1 MRHTTDGWPGES
13 KPALDWRNIL
23 RYALLAVLAF
33 LIGFTSCRTK
43 GAPASPQSQR
53 VREPVFAGSWYPSD
67 SLSLYEMASSLL
79 EGSKKQDLKGDL
91 VALWVPHAGY
101 SFSGAVAAEAFKQLE
116 GKTFETVIVIGPSHR
131 YYFEGISV
139 DDRGFYK
146 TPLGLVPIDT
156 ALADQF
162 KSASSNIYYRPEAHS
177 NEHSVEVELPF
188 LQRVLGSFKLVPVVF
203 GNVSLQDVKDCS
215 DVLTEM
221 LGTRSR
227 LLVISADLS
236 HYHTYERAREL
247 DLAAVDAIKRLDAQ
261 DLAEKLNG
269 KKAEIDA
276 PGAAMA
282 TIAALQALGAENF
295 DLLEYA
301 NSGDVMG
308 DKSRVVGYAAL
319 AATIPS
325 WSGSLLTRAGEREL
339 LKIARVSIEAV
350 VLGREIP
357 EFAPEDAVLKGN
369 CGAFV
374 TITKEGMLRGCIG
387 YVLPVMPLYRAVSQA
402 AVSAATKDARFPP
415 VSPSEL
421 DKLHLEISV
430 LTPPRPVKDV
440 SEIQVG
446 KDGLIVRMGNRSGLL
461 LPQVASSRGWNRTT
475 FLEETCRKA
484 GLPADAWKSGAQI
497 YAFNARVFEE

>member
-1 MRHTTDGWPGES
+1 M
-13 KPALDWRNIL
+13 
-23 RYALLAVLAF
+23 RYALLAVVAC
-33 LIGFTSCRTK
+33 LIGLVSCRSK
-43 GAPASPQSQR
+43 GTTANTQSQR

-67 SLSLYEMASSLL
+67 SLSLYDMVGSYLGA
-79 EGSKKQDLKGDL
+79 SKKRDLEGDL

-101 SFSGAVAAEAFKQLE
+101 SFSGAIAGEAFKQIE
-116 GKTFETVIVIGPSHR
+116 GRTFETVIVMGPSHQ

-156 ALADQF
+156 VLADQF
-162 KSASSNIYYRPEAHS
+162 KSASSNLYYRPQAHS
-177 NEHSVEVELPF
+177 AEHSIEVELPF
-188 LQRVLGSFKLVPVVF
+188 LQRALGSFKLVPVVF

-215 DVLTEM
+215 DALTEM

-247 DLAAVDAIKRLDAQ
+247 DLAAIDAIKRLDAQ
-261 DLAEKLNG
+261 DLAEKLNE

-282 TIAALQALGAENF
+282 AIMTLQALGAKSFE
-295 DLLEYA
+295 LLEYA

-319 AATIPS
+319 AGTVPS
-325 WSGSLLTRAGEREL
+325 WSGSQLTRAGEREL
-339 LKIARVSIEAV
+339 LRIARASIEAV

-357 EFAPEDAVLKGN
+357 EFVTEDAVLKGN

-387 YVLPVMPLYRAVSQA
+387 YVLPVMSLSQAVSQA

-415 VSPSEL
+415 LSPSEL
-421 DKLHLEISV
+421 DKVHLEISV

-461 LPQVASSRGWNRTT
+461 LPQVASSRGWDRTT
-475 FLEETCRKA
+475 FLQETCKKA
-484 GLPADAWKSGAQI
+484 GLPADAWKSGAQV
-497 YAFNARVFEE
+497 YAFNARVFGE